1 MLRVVLT
8 RHYFFVSLLFV
19 VVWFFFFFSSRRR
32 HTRCAL
38 VTGVQTCALPISGP
52 ARHRQQ
58 HRDPEH
64 WSADA
69 RPSGSHPRSGAPRL
83 DAGRISYAWP
93 SKSARG
99 RNHISVIR
107 LSYVMTPTAEALLSL
122 LRLLKQQDYRL
133 DRKSTRLN
141 SSHQCASRMPS
152 SA

>member
-1 MLRVVLT
+1 MRISDWRSDVC
-8 RHYFFVSLLFV
+8 
-19 VVWFFFFFSSRRR
+19 SSD
-32 HTRCAL
+32 L
-38 VTGVQTCALPISGP
+38 
-52 ARHRQQ
+52 

-107 LSYVMTPTAEALLSL
+107 LSYVMTPTDEALLSM
-122 LRLLKQQDYRL
+122 LRLLKQQDYRFVTPTPATHARVIARPASNRPRSLADILGWSLPFEPSVL
-133 DRKSTRLN
+133 DTQIRMEEHTYELQTPIRLSN
-141 SSHQCASRMPS
+141 AF
-152 SA
+152 

>member
-1 MLRVVLT
+1 MIRRPPRST
-8 RHYFFVSLLFV
+8 RTDTLFPYTTL
-19 VVWFFFFFSSRRR
+19 FRS
-32 HTRCAL
+32 
-38 VTGVQTCALPISGP
+38 
-52 ARHRQQ
+52 RHRQQ

-107 LSYVMTPTAEALLSL
+107 LSYVMTPTDEALLSL
-122 LRLLKQQDYRL
+122 LRLLKQQDYRFVTPKPATHARVIARP
-133 DRKSTRLN
+133 DRKR
-141 SSHQCASRMPS
+141 AR
-152 SA
+152 